1 MLGRKTES
9 DVRKLF
15 DEHVTLVEQ
24 VLDTARQA
32 VERYLGGELLAAKQ
46 DARKVD
52 RLESA
57 ADAVLREIMTIL
69 HQGAFLPILR
79 KDIFKLAYAVDKVA
93 NAGES
98 FCDFCLSQRPDI
110 PLNFHEAFLDITH
123 ANIEMFP
130 LLREAVEIIKLGSFG
145 WAGEGGSSFP
155 ELIKKISIEE
165 SSIDDLEWKLTRDI
179 FRSDLPLANKMH
191 LHEFLNHI
199 TIISDLIEDVADRIS
214 LMITR
219 EAL

>member
-9 DVRKLF
+9 DVRRMF
-15 DEHVTLVEQ
+15 DDHIELVAQ
-24 VLDTARQA
+24 VLAGGRRT
-32 VERYLGGELLAAKQ
+32 VERYLADDLQAAKSG
-46 DARKVD
+46 AREVD
-52 RLESA
+52 RLESE
-57 ADAVLREIMTIL
+57 ADGVLREIMATL

-79 KDIFKLAYAVDKVA
+79 KDIFRLAYAVDKVA
-93 NAGES
+93 NAAES

-110 PLNFHEAFLDITH
+110 PASLRPAFLDITL

-130 LLREAVEIIKLGSFG
+130 LLRQAVEIIKLGSFG
-145 WAGEGGSSFP
+145 WAGESDSPFP
-155 ELIKKISIEE
+155 GLLTRISMEE
-165 SSIDDLEWKLTRDI
+165 SNIDDLEWKLTRDI

-191 LHEFLNHI
+191 LHELLNHI
-199 TIISDLIEDVADRIS
+199 NRISDLIEDAADRIS